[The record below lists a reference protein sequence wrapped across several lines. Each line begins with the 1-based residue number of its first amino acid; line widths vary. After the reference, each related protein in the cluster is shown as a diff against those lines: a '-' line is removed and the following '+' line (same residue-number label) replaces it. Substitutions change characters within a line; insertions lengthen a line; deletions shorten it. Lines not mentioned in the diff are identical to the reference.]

1 MRLAFVVP
9 RYGTEVTAGAEN
21 AARML
26 AERLVAA
33 LGWEVS
39 VLTTTALD
47 LTTWAEW
54 FPAGRESLNGV
65 KVERFPLQAGRDVEF
80 HGYSA
85 PLLAAPGQAS
95 VDQAERWIE
104 LQGPVSPRL
113 IEAVTASDAD
123 ALAFYPYLYHP
134 TVWGLPQV
142 ARRSILHAA
151 AHDEAPIRL
160 PVFPPVFEGAAGLVF
175 HTYTERD
182 LVQHL
187 FPVAGHRQIV
197 LGMGM
202 EAGEGD
208 PAAAAGEVGVGERPY
223 LLCLGRVDDQKG
235 TGTLWRCFLAYKR
248 RRPGPLALVLAGPV
262 VDRPPDDPDLV
273 VPGAVSEA
281 TKWGLLRGAVA
292 LVSPSTMESFS
303 LVLLEALS
311 VGTMVVVNS
320 ACPATME
327 HVRRSRAGLGYGGYG
342 EFEAVTDR
350 LMGDAD
356 LRSRFGRR
364 GQRYATER
372 FSWPI
377 VLGRYQEFVE
387 AVAARAG

>member
-26 AERLVAA
+26 AERLVSG

-47 LTTWAEW
+47 LTTWAES
-54 FPAGRESLNGV
+54 FPAGRVSLNGV
-65 KVERFPLQAGRDVEF
+65 TVERFGLRAGRDAGF

-95 VDQAERWIE
+95 LEEAVRWIE
-104 LQGPVSPRL
+104 LQGPVSPQL
-113 IEAVTASDAD
+113 IEAVAASEAD
-123 ALAFYPYLYHP
+123 VLAFYPYLYHP
-134 TVWGLPQV
+134 TVWGLPRV
-142 ARRSILHAA
+142 GRRSILHAA

-182 LVQHL
+182 LVQRL
-187 FPVAGHRQIV
+187 FSVAGHRQIV
-197 LGMGM
+197 LGLGM
-202 EAGEGD
+202 EPGEGD
-208 PAAAAGEVGVGERPY
+208 PGAAAGQIGLGERPY

-235 TGTLWRCFLAYKR
+235 TGALWRAFLAYKR

-262 VDRPPDDPDLV
+262 VDRPPEDPDLV
-273 VPGAVSEA
+273 VPGPVPES
-281 TKWGLLRGAVA
+281 TKWGLLRGAAA

-327 HVRRSRAGLGYGGYG
+327 HVKRSRAGLCYGGYA
-342 EFEAVTDR
+342 EFEVVTDR
-350 LMGDAD
+350 LMAD
-356 LRSRFGRR
+356 SALRARFGSR
-364 GQRYATER
+364 GRRYASEQ

-377 VLGRYQEFVE
+377 VLNRYQRFAES
-387 AVAARAG
+387 VAARAG